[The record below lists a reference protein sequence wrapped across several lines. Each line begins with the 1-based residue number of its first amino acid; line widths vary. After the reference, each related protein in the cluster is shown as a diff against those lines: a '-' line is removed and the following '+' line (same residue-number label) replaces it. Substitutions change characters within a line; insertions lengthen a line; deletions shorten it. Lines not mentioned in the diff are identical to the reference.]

1 MCDVEGEALRLVWS
15 GLGFLGQLGTH
26 VETLLGVLLLRL
38 AVDLLGLLV
47 ELVVIRWLW
56 RGTVSLTS
64 MVSVRLINR
73 LWIGVAISVFNGLS
87 FGLNA
92 LL

>member
-1 MCDVEGEALRLVWS
+1 MVRS
-15 GLGFLGQLGTH
+15 SLGFLGQLGTH
-26 VETLLGVLLLRL
+26 IETLLGVLLLRL
-38 AVDLLGLLV
+38 AVDLLGLLINV
-47 ELVVIRWLW
+47 VVIRWLW

-73 LWIGVAISVFNGLS
+73 LRVGVDISVSNGLS
-87 FGLNA
+87 FGLDA

>member
-1 MCDVEGEALRLVWS
+1 MVWS

-38 AVDLLGLLV
+38 TVDLLGLLV
-47 ELVVIRWLW
+47 DLVVIRWLW

-64 MVSVRLINR
+64 MVSARLINR
-73 LWIGVAISVFNGLS
+73 LRVGVDISVSNGLS
-87 FGLNA
+87 FGLDA